1 MSKNIF
7 VLGNGSIAKK
17 HAKRLL
23 KFFPKQDISQIGSR
37 SFKYSNHKDEK
48 YAFAVIA
55 SPASHHI
62 KHLNDIHEICNKILI
77 EKPLSNSIQAA
88 ESYLKENKN
97 IAETNISVAYCLRF
111 HPLIQALKKILSLD
125 VMGNIYNIHIN
136 TGSYL
141 PDWRKIDYRESVS
154 ANKKLGGGVLLEL
167 SHELDLILWLRNKIT
182 PICSKLRTTKE
193 LSTDVEEI
201 ADILFEGQS
210 GELISMHLDFFNKTP
225 KRSINILASNGNLSI
240 DLINNK
246 IIHDGKNKKIDNVI
260 DKIDYSLNMY
270 DEMLSEFLN
279 GKSNFNSK
287 NLASFNDALRV
298 LNLIKKIRGLS

>member
-1 MSKNIF
+1 
-7 VLGNGSIAKK
+7 
-17 HAKRLL
+17 
-23 KFFPKQDISQIGSR
+23 
-37 SFKYSNHKDEK
+37 
-48 YAFAVIA
+48 
-55 SPASHHI
+55 
-62 KHLNDIHEICNKILI
+62 
-77 EKPLSNSIQAA
+77 
-88 ESYLKENKN
+88 
-97 IAETNISVAYCLRF
+97 AYCLRF

-246 IIHDGKNKKIDNVI
+246 IIHKGKNKKIDNVI